1 MTIMT
6 SLLHSNGNLDWTT
19 AFTVY
24 IPLWTDQAGT
34 IVSPTGDTVPLKGK
48 SVSLECCFT
57 CMDRAY
63 VRMTHRLNRSNVSLS
78 VPKDPSAFFGE
89 HGRTFPC
96 FTHSILLRWDRRWW
110 WRKKTPL
117 RQALHHRRGCWPTP
131 WLSIQIEDCPR
142 THDPPSDPDSESA
155 DEKGQNDKINENTS
169 YVFILTL
176 SSPDF
181 PKWQMP

>member
-1 MTIMT
+1 M
-6 SLLHSNGNLDWTT
+6 
-19 AFTVY
+19 
-24 IPLWTDQAGT
+24 
-34 IVSPTGDTVPLKGK
+34 
-48 SVSLECCFT
+48 

-155 DEKGQNDKINENTS
+155 DEKGQNNRIKWKYSCFYPNI
-169 YVFILTL
+169 ILTRHPQKANYIITPHVCVRCCVCL
-176 SSPDF
+176 D
-181 PKWQMP
+181 KVYK